1 MEIGLDYMHMRSRAQ
16 HYGLRWTGIAILLVG
31 MGLALSGGIYYGYI
45 FWLRAELGDY
55 AAQRQDVAVI
65 ENVGAQ
71 SNAAEGVTVAA
82 LTLPAGAYP
91 EQIEQ
96 LGFIPMQSDA
106 AAALGTQLP
115 ATRLSIPSLGIDA
128 KSAALRVTGA
138 SVVNYASGINPS
150 GQLATSANPGERGA
164 MWFFGPAGKGSNSFG
179 GLTKAP
185 ELLVDGE
192 DVLLV
197 VGNGS
202 QEYLYLGTH
211 TDVIHS
217 SALQLSSTD
226 RATVHLVVPVPTG
239 LYDHF
244 LVLSGELVGMR

>member
-16 HYGLRWTGIAILLVG
+16 HYGLRWAGTAILLVG
-31 MGLALSGGIYYGYI
+31 MGLVLAGGIYYGYI
-45 FWLRAELGDY
+45 FWLRAEVGDY
-55 AAQRQDVAVI
+55 AAQRQDVVPI
-65 ENVGAQ
+65 ENVEAQ

-82 LTLPAGAYP
+82 LALPAGSYP

-96 LGFIPMQSDA
+96 PGFIPMQSDA
-106 AAALGTQLP
+106 AAALGTQPP
-115 ATRLSIPSLGIDA
+115 ATRLSVPSLGIDA
-128 KSAALRVTGA
+128 RRESLSVTGA
-138 SVVNYASGINPS
+138 SIVNYASGINPT

-164 MWFFGPAGKGSNSFG
+164 MWFFGPAGKGANNFG

-185 ELLVDGE
+185 DLLVDGE
-192 DVLLV
+192 EVLLV

-217 SALQLSSTD
+217 SALRLSSTD

-239 LYDHF
+239 LFDHF

>member
-16 HYGLRWTGIAILLVG
+16 HYGLRWAGIAILLVG

-96 LGFIPMQSDA
+96 LGFIPIRSEA

-138 SVVNYASGINPS
+138 SVVNYTSGINPS
-150 GQLATSANPGERGA
+150 GQSATSANPGERGA

-217 SALQLSSTD
+217 SALRLSSTD

>member
-16 HYGLRWTGIAILLVG
+16 HYGLRWAGIAILLIG
-31 MGLALSGGIYYGYI
+31 ISLALAGGIYYGYI

-55 AAQRQDVAVI
+55 AAQRQDVVVI
-65 ENVGAQ
+65 ENVEAQ
-71 SNAAEGVTVAA
+71 SNAAEGVTVSA

-91 EQIEQ
+91 EQVEQ

-106 AAALGTQLP
+106 AAALGTQP
-115 ATRLSIPSLGIDA
+115 SATRLSIPSLGIDA
-128 KSAALRVTGA
+128 KSASLSVTGA
-138 SVVNYASGINPS
+138 SVVNYTSGTNPS
-150 GQLATSANPGERGA
+150 GQSATSANPGERGA
-164 MWFFGPAGKGSNSFG
+164 MWFFGSAGKGSNSFD

-185 ELLVDGE
+185 DLLVDGE

>member
-16 HYGLRWTGIAILLVG
+16 HYGLRWAGIAILLVG
-31 MGLALSGGIYYGYI
+31 MALVLAGGIYYGYI

-71 SNAAEGVTVAA
+71 SDAAEGVTVSA
-82 LTLPAGAYP
+82 LTLPAGTYP

-96 LGFIPMQSDA
+96 LGFIPMPSDA
-106 AAALGTQLP
+106 AAALGTQPP

-128 KSAALRVTGA
+128 RPDALSVTGE
-138 SVVNYASGINPS
+138 SIVNYASGINPT

-164 MWFFGPAGKGSNSFG
+164 MWFFGPAGKGANSFG

-192 DVLLV
+192 EVLLV

-217 SALQLSSTD
+217 AALRLSSTD